1 MIQERLEELK
11 KTLPDSVQVVA
22 VSKTKPNSD
31 IIEAYQ
37 AGHRVFGEN
46 KVQELTDKYEQ
57 LPKDISWHFIGHLQ
71 TNKVKYI
78 APFVSLIHSLDSLK
92 LAKEVNKRGKQN
104 DRKIDCLLQVH
115 IADEE
120 TKFGIPAD
128 EVTSF
133 LSSDTLKA
141 YTHVRITGLMGMAT
155 NTEDKTQVANEFKS
169 LKRLFDSIQQNAS
182 TYFEEPDAF
191 RVLSM
196 GMSGDYPLAVE
207 AGSNM
212 IRVGSSIFGA
222 RNYTN

>member
-11 KTLPDSVQVVA
+11 KTLPDSIQVVA

-31 IIEAYQ
+31 ILEAYE

-92 LAKEVNKRGKQN
+92 LAKEINKRGRQN

-120 TKFGIPAD
+120 TKFGISVD
-128 EVTSF
+128 EVLSF
-133 LSSDTLKA
+133 LSSETLKA

-155 NTEDKTQVANEFKS
+155 NTEDETRVEREFNT
-169 LKRLFDSIQQNAS
+169 LKHLFDTIQQNAS

-191 RVLSM
+191 KVLSM
-196 GMSGDYPLAVE
+196 GMSGDYRVAVK
-207 AGSNM
+207 AGSTM
-212 IRVGSSIFGA
+212 IRVGSSVFGA